1 VSASANTDDAN
12 LSRTITIEEAAKL
25 IDLFPATK
33 ELRAKRMEVNWE
45 TQSNP
50 YMNNDDYYFF
60 WIYNATAQK
69 ERDTGSISAGA

>member
-1 VSASANTDDAN
+1 
-12 LSRTITIEEAAKL
+12 
-25 IDLFPATK
+25 
-33 ELRAKRMEVNWE
+33 MEVNWE